1 MTPEPKNF
9 AGSLRDL
16 ANGIA
21 NDLMPD
27 ELDVLHKAADELER
41 LSAPEPPK
49 PQSRTWWI
57 VIDDDGH
64 TQYACDWREGAHE
77 HINDALMDGD
87 EEAKGWKVVTAYSDS
102 VPAPAYRERGEPRW

>member
-49 PQSRTWWI
+49 GKTVRVRIACGILPDGSWYAAGASTMKDAMSIVKVFAGQSGFAHWVVADLPLPTE
-57 VIDDDGH
+57 H
-64 TQYACDWREGAHE
+64 TE
-77 HINDALMDGD
+77 
-87 EEAKGWKVVTAYSDS
+87 V
-102 VPAPAYRERGEPRW
+102 RGRVE